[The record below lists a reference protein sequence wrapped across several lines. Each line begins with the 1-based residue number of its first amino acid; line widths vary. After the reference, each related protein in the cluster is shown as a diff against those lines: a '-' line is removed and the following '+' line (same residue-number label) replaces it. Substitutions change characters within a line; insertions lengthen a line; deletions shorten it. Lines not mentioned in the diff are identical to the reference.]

1 MKELKEAVWITGAS
15 SGIGKELALTF
26 ASKNH
31 TVIATG
37 RRLHLLEALTSENPL
52 IVPSKLDV
60 SDYTEVNNFYREF
73 SSNYKI
79 NVLINNAGLTSFEKA
94 ENDSIDTIKKIIEVN
109 LLGSIYTIK
118 SILPDMI
125 QRKEGTIINILSV
138 VTKKIFKNSSAYS
151 ASKSGLYAYLNVL
164 REEVRKYNIR
174 IINVIPG
181 ATKTPIWDSSILEKY
196 SHRMMPPRE
205 IANLIYDLSIL
216 KSNIVT
222 EEIIL
227 RPKEG
232 DLE

>member
-1 MKELKEAVWITGAS
+1 MKELNEAVWITGAS

-26 ASKNH
+26 ASKNN
-31 TVIATG
+31 TVLATG
-37 RRLHLLEALTSENPL
+37 RRLHLLEALSSENPL
-52 IVPSKLDV
+52 IIPSKLDV
-60 SDYTEVNNFYREF
+60 SDYAEVNNFYREF
-73 SSNYKI
+73 SSKYEI

-94 ENDSIDTIKKIIEVN
+94 GNDSIDTIKKIIEVN
-109 LLGSIYTIK
+109 LLGAIYTIK
-118 SILPDMI
+118 SVLPDMI

-138 VTKKIFKNSSAYS
+138 VTKKIFKNSSAYA

-174 IINVIPG
+174 VINVIPG
-181 ATKTPIWDSSILEKY
+181 ATKTPIWDSTILEKY

-205 IANLIYDLSIL
+205 IANLIYDLSVL